1 MMTAKARTGVTDN
14 GQRANN
20 PTDYQKFRFAKP
32 LPLVAPR
39 IKRGSKEMSLETMA
53 ENLRLQGNDA
63 AFSALSFD
71 ERLGLL
77 VDAEWST
84 RRSKRL
90 TRLIRSAGLHFPY
103 ACVEDIEYHA
113 DRKLDKALITKLST
127 CNYINEKH
135 NIILLGASGAGK
147 TYLSCA
153 FGIAACRK
161 FFRVK
166 YIRLPDLFNELAIAR
181 NAGTYKKLMQHYK
194 RADLLILDE
203 WLLLP
208 LKEAEAR
215 DLLEIVEARHQKG
228 STIFLS
234 QFSPAG
240 WHGKIGEGTLAD
252 AILDRIVHDSYEI
265 FIDGKDSMR
274 KRKGLK
280 NNSK

>member
-1 MMTAKARTGVTDN
+1 MVNEQTI
-14 GQRANN
+14 QR
-20 PTDYQKFRFAKP
+20 
-32 LPLVAPR
+32 L
-39 IKRGSKEMSLETMA
+39 KEMSLDTMA
-53 ENLRLQGNDA
+53 ENLRLQGDDT
-63 AFSALSFD
+63 AFDALSFD

-90 TRLIRSAGLHFPY
+90 TRLIRSAQLHFPY

-127 CNYINEKH
+127 CNYVHEKH
-135 NIILLGASGAGK
+135 NIIILGASGAGK

-161 FFRVK
+161 FLRVK
-166 YIRLPDLFNELAIAR
+166 YVRLPDLFNELAISR
-181 NAGTYKKLMQHYK
+181 STNNYKKVMQQY
-194 RADLLILDE
+194 RRVDLLILDE

-208 LKEAEAR
+208 LKETEAR

-252 AILDRIVHDSYEI
+252 AILDRIVHNSHEI

-280 NNSK
+280 KQQI